1 MQKKFS
7 YISKH
12 RNEAKEQW
20 LCTQEKL
27 KHGVKDSETEKIMET
42 ALLAKNLL
50 GKKKKQ
56 LSKPREKSM
65 VLLSS
70 INDSEITTRQKDDKK
85 PNLLEK
91 IEKNLESTR
100 NFIKKMEKC
109 KETIKDPSKMLQKLE
124 ELNEKRP
131 EEAKPKPEQPVMD
144 KEILP
149 YFQSLNKIED
159 TIRFLENNIKETKE
173 NQIFPMATQKLN
185 NYLSPEAKTI
195 TQKMENLSTV
205 SQDMRTFFLSPD
217 NPLAASI
224 KEGQKPQSRKEEEK
238 DECEEEPSFWRRAN
252 EKKDDNYKYEEQYE
266 EHSLKKT
273 FRNEE
278 ERENLPISFDIT
290 AKSKSFDEDLDNQR
304 DSLLHSLI
312 RQEELQIQKLNPEMF
327 FKNVESHDGND
338 SDKENWNENV
348 HKEEECLKP
357 AKVIFSEIEGKKLKQ
372 NHQNVEDDEDYMI
385 EKIKNMLENTKT
397 ELTKMNQI
405 NFDFPNY
412 QILGGEAQPMEKIQK
427 KESKNEC
434 FFENIAMKKRN
445 EKILNV
451 EPCLKTLN
459 NSNFN
464 VKIHNSITNNVRIG
478 GNQMFFGQDE
488 EEIPLPRKL
497 NVVKTEERKTE
508 NLGSKMF
515 KKSGDS
521 LNIKSFLK

>member
-27 KHGVKDSETEKIMET
+27 KQGVKDSETEKIMET

-50 GKKKKQ
+50 GKKKKK
-56 LSKPREKSM
+56 LNKPREKSM
-65 VLLSS
+65 VLQSS
-70 INDSEITTRQKDDKK
+70 INDSEVTIRQKDDKK

-124 ELNEKRP
+124 ELSEKRSD
-131 EEAKPKPEQPVMD
+131 EAKPKPEPPVID

-159 TIRFLENNIKETKE
+159 TIRFLENNIKETKG
-173 NQIFPMATQKLN
+173 NKIFPITTPKLN
-185 NYLSPEAKTI
+185 SYLSPEAKTI
-195 TQKMENLSTV
+195 AQKMESLSTV
-205 SQDMRTFFLSPD
+205 SQDMKTFFLSPD

-224 KEGQKPQSRKEEEK
+224 KETQKPETAKEEK
-238 DECEEEPSFWRRAN
+238 DECDGESSFWRREDEN
-252 EKKDDNYKYEEQYE
+252 KEDHNYKYEEQYI

-273 FRNEE
+273 LKNDE

-338 SDKENWNENV
+338 SDKENWNENIQ
-348 HKEEECLKP
+348 KEEECLKP
-357 AKVIFSEIEGKKLKQ
+357 AKVIFSEVEGKKMKP
-372 NHQNVEDDEDYMI
+372 NHHQNVEDDEDYMI

-412 QILGGEAQPMEKIQK
+412 QILGGESHPMERTQK
-427 KESKNEC
+427 QESKNDC

-445 EKILNV
+445 EKVLNV
-451 EPCLKTLN
+451 EPNLKTLN

-478 GNQMFFGQDE
+478 GNQMVFGQDE
-488 EEIPLPRKL
+488 EEIPRKL
-497 NVVKTEERKTE
+497 NVVKIEERKMG
-508 NLGSKMF
+508 NLGNKMF